1 MTGSYMTTNLI
12 EMGKNAKQAA
22 FVLAQLSQTEK
33 NRALQI
39 IADQLERQT
48 DAILAENAKDIEAAR
63 ENGLTDA
70 LIDRLLLTEERLK
83 AIANDVRHVISL
95 ADPVGKLI
103 DGGVLDSG
111 LKLERVRVPLGVI
124 GTIYEARPNV
134 TIDVAGLCLK
144 TGNAV
149 ILRGGKETQHSNK
162 ILVDV
167 VQDALQQA
175 GLPKAAVQAI
185 TDPDRALVMEL
196 LKLDRYV
203 DMIIPRGGAALHE
216 LCKQHSTIPVIVGGI
231 GVCHIFVEESAEQE
245 KALVVIDNAKTQRP
259 STCNTVETLLVQESI
274 AAEFLPK
281 LAHHLSVKNVKFH
294 ADPTALSILQAVNA
308 PVEAVQDSEL
318 RNEWLSPVLNVVVV
332 QDLTQAVEHIRE
344 YGSQHSEAILTSS
357 QKLAQQFVT
366 QVDAATVYVNA
377 STRFTDGGQF
387 GLGAEVAVSTQ
398 KLHARGPMG
407 LEALTT
413 YKWVCHGDYTTRK

>member
-1 MTGSYMTTNLI
+1 MTTNLI

-134 TIDVAGLCLK
+134 TIDVASLCLK

-318 RNEWLSPVLNVVVV
+318 RNEWLSPVLNVVIV

-357 QKLAQQFVT
+357 QKLAQQFVA